1 MPPATRESCSVVSAG
16 GIPLKS
22 YDKGIDGPP
31 GAGAARL
38 NRALM
43 EGGRGGARSSG
54 GSAYLVT
61 GAHCRGLR

>member
-1 MPPATRESCSVVSAG
+1 M
-16 GIPLKS
+16 KS

-31 GAGAARL
+31 GTGAARL